1 MAETRNA
8 IIHIDATERTRM
20 QAATDYNEWFR
31 AIGYLTT
38 WNMTFPTVE
47 IYVDGE
53 PDMVAL
59 YKDENG
65 NVGYAICAIWHG
77 DHYGFHS

>member
-8 IIHIDATERTRM
+8 IIHIDATDRTRM
-20 QAATDYNEWFR
+20 QAATDFNEWFR

-47 IYVDGE
+47 IRIDGE
-53 PDMVAL
+53 TDMVAV
-59 YKDENG
+59 YKDEND
-65 NVGYAICAIWHG
+65 NVGYVIGAVWHG